1 MSATNP
7 TTSSSN
13 ANFVKIFEAATNEY
27 RTITGQDL
35 STHPFSV
42 ALDAFK
48 TPEAIVEV
56 FRKQA
61 QVFEKVSK
69 DNDKLMTCL
78 SPIVE
83 VLFTLAM
90 TIGEISV
97 SLSSLLLYTKKVR
110 HVIFSERIT
119 RKGDLCR
126 CWCPSGG

>member
-7 TTSSSN
+7 TAGPSN

-27 RTITGQDL
+27 RIVTGQDL

-48 TPEAIVEV
+48 TPEAIIGV

-69 DNDKLMTCL
+69 DNEKLMTCL

-83 VLFTLAM
+83 ILFTL
-90 TIGEISV
+90 TITVGEISV
-97 SLSSLLLYTKKVR
+97 SLSYPFYRT
-110 HVIFSERIT
+110 
-119 RKGDLCR
+119 
-126 CWCPSGG
+126 